1 MITLRRALSPL
12 RRHLGQEEGNASVE
26 FLGWSV
32 AVLVPVVYLVVAL
45 AQVQA
50 ASFATSAAAQS
61 ATRLLLAHPGAQGVA
76 LAHSSVVLTLT
87 DQHIDAAAAAN
98 ALTLECSQTD
108 CAGGEAVARVAV
120 GVDLPLLSS
129 FGLGRDVVVIH
140 ATRWISLPAKEA
152 QP

>member
-1 MITLRRALSPL
+1 MTRLRRKLHAL
-12 RRHLGQEEGNASVE
+12 RRLLSLEVGNASVE
-26 FLGWSV
+26 FLGWSL
-32 AVLVPVVYLVVAL
+32 AVLIPVVYLVVVL

-61 ATRLLLAHPGAQGVA
+61 ATRLLLTHPGAEGVA
-76 LAHSSVVLTLT
+76 LARSSVALTLT
-87 DQHIDAAAAAN
+87 DQRIDAAQAAN
-98 ALTLECSQTD
+98 ALTLECSQPD

-129 FGLGRDVVVIH
+129 VGLGRDVVMIQ
-140 ATRWISLPAKEA
+140 ATRRVTLPAKEA